1 MLGKLNVSRLMNFT
15 KQTMAAYAK
24 KATEKHAEYNRRVVW
39 ILKLDLLM
47 GEVSIELKESRT
59 LLEAFEPYACHR

>member
-1 MLGKLNVSRLMNFT
+1 MNFT

-24 KATEKHAEYNRRVVW
+24 KATEKHAEYKRRVVW